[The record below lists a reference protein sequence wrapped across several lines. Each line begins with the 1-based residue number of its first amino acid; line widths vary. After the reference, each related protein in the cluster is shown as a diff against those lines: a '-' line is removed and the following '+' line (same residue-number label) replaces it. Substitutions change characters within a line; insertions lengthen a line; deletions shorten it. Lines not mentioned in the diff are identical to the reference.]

1 MAPPVTMITKIG
13 SGHGSFPPTA
23 IIAGSSNTTVNS
35 LPVARVGDALAPHG
49 SPSPSPSHGRV
60 IAAGSTKTRV
70 NSLDSARIG
79 DPISCGG
86 LIASGSNNTTF
97 G

>member
-1 MAPPVTMITKIG
+1 MAPPVTMVTKIG

-23 IIAGSSNTTVNS
+23 IIEGSGNTTVNS
-35 LPVARVGDALAPHG
+35 LKVARVGDKLAPHG
-49 SPSPSPSHGRV
+49 SPSPSPPHGRA
-60 IAAGSTKTRV
+60 IAKGSLKTRV

-79 DPISCGG
+79 DPINCGG
-86 LIASGSNNTTF
+86 LVATGSYNTRF